1 MSVDLNISI
10 KELDTIF
17 KDKFGIKLTFN
28 ATIESQNQGESVIVV
43 DVDDEMLMLL
53 VSVYWSNLIV
63 CWL

>member
-28 ATIESQNQGESVIVV
+28 APLES
-43 DVDDEMLMLL
+43 
-53 VSVYWSNLIV
+53 
-63 CWL
+63 

>member
-10 KELDTIF
+10 KELNTIF

-28 ATIESQNQGESVIVV
+28 TTIESQNQGKSVIVV